1 MSGDV
6 AMQDA
11 TPEGEQQR
19 VVDIVN
25 NDTDVKESHPPNTL
39 ILKASD
45 LTRDEKMHLADLFEL
60 FMTAHKP
67 LRKQSGETPS
77 YQDFLGEIF
86 ASWSSDHKENN
97 PPEIASPR
105 LEDTSVQAGVLRCDS
120 PSGRYLGKGC
130 LPGGPR
136 LAGAPVFLDFVLIPY
151 SDVLMNGL
159 WVDDWCDDIWGG
171 VNSQDGGDRWGFLF
185 RDENGEPCSEY
196 SVKLTDEFDDAVD
209 LQVSVMQKYDQDK
222 RERVTMYNR
231 ELVVNAA
238 RRRICK
244 WAIDGTETTARV
256 DEEDRVSK
264 DEIDDKP
271 ILAFGCVREW
281 FEDAEELYTRF
292 KAASS

>member
-25 NDTDVKESHPPNTL
+25 NDTDVKESRPPNTL

-45 LTRDEKMHLADLFEL
+45 LTRDEKMRLADLFEL

-159 WVDDWCDDIWGG
+159 W
-171 VNSQDGGDRWGFLF
+171 GFLF
-185 RDENGEPCSEY
+185 RDGNGEPCSEY

-256 DEEDRVSK
+256 DEDDRVSK

>member
-6 AMQDA
+6 TMQDA
-11 TPEGEQQR
+11 TPEREQQR

-25 NDTDVKESHPPNTL
+25 NDTDVKESRPPNTM

-60 FMTAHKP
+60 FITAHKP

-105 LEDTSVQAGVLRCDS
+105 LKDTSVQAGVLRCDS
-120 PSGRYLGKGC
+120 PDGR
-130 LPGGPR
+130 GPR

-151 SDVLMNGL
+151 SDIPMNGL
-159 WVDDWCDDIWGG
+159 WVDDWCHDIWGG
-171 VNSQDGGDRWGFLF
+171 VDCQDGGDRWGFLF
-185 RDENGEPCSEY
+185 RDENGKPCSEY
-196 SVKLTDEFDDAVD
+196 DVKLTDEFDDVVD
-209 LQVSVMQKYDQDK
+209 LQVSVIQKYDQDK
-222 RERVTMYNR
+222 RERVTKYNR

-256 DEEDRVSK
+256 DEDDRVSEY
-264 DEIDDKP
+264 EIEDKP
-271 ILAFGCVREW
+271 ILAFGCVRER
-281 FEDAEELYTRF
+281 FEDAEGLYTRF

>member
-11 TPEGEQQR
+11 TPEREQQR

-25 NDTDVKESHPPNTL
+25 NDTDVKESRPHNNL

-60 FMTAHKP
+60 FITAHKP

-97 PPEIASPR
+97 PPEIAPPR
-105 LEDTSVQAGVLRCDS
+105 LKGTSVQAGVLR
-120 PSGRYLGKGC
+120 
-130 LPGGPR
+130 
-136 LAGAPVFLDFVLIPY
+136 
-151 SDVLMNGL
+151 
-159 WVDDWCDDIWGG
+159 
-171 VNSQDGGDRWGFLF
+171 
-185 RDENGEPCSEY
+185 EY
-196 SVKLTDEFDDAVD
+196 DVKLTDEFDDVVD

-222 RERVTMYNR
+222 RERVTKYNR

-256 DEEDRVSK
+256 DEDDRVSK
-264 DEIDDKP
+264 YEIEDKP
-271 ILAFGCVREW
+271 ILAFGCVRER